1 MSNQVINLQ
10 RTSDVLLSEEV
21 IALSNPPDPTASRL
35 NSYNVNGFFF
45 RVKSLDN
52 RRSTQNSG
60 VALEADTMSVS
71 SRKEK
76 NPRVDCLPYYGRLT
90 EIIKITYSI
99 DIKYVLFK
107 CDWVNPSARIKLD
120 PFNYTLVNFKRLL
133 YKNDRLGDESF
144 ILASQPHQV
153 WYTPNPSGQDWL
165 NVVHMPRRDLSLV
178 QINSTKED
186 DISRESMDVE
196 IDE

>member
-52 RRSTQNSG
+52 HRSTQNSG
-60 VALEADTMSVS
+60 VALQADTMSIS
-71 SRKEK
+71 SRKDK

-90 EIIKITYSI
+90 EIIRITYSI

-107 CDWVNPSARIKLD
+107 CDWVNPSAGIKLD

-133 YKNDRLGDESF
+133 YKNDRLGDEPF
-144 ILASQPHQV
+144 ILASQAHQV
-153 WYTPNPSGQDWL
+153 WYTPDPSGQDWL
-165 NVVHMPRRDLSLV
+165 NVVHMPWRDLSLV

-186 DISRESMDVE
+186 DISRESMDV
-196 IDE
+196 DRDR

>member
-21 IALSNPPDPTASRL
+21 IALSNPPDPIASRL

-52 RRSTQNSG
+52 RHSTQNSG

-71 SRKEK
+71 SRKDK

-107 CDWVNPSARIKLD
+107 CDWVNPSAGIKLD
-120 PFNYTLVNFKRLL
+120 PFNYTLVHFKRLL
-133 YKNDRLGDESF
+133 FKNDRLRDKPF
-144 ILASQPHQV
+144 ILASQAHQV
-153 WYTPNPSGQDWL
+153 WCTPNP
-165 NVVHMPRRDLSLV
+165 
-178 QINSTKED
+178 
-186 DISRESMDVE
+186 
-196 IDE
+196 